1 MTDSLSHAQM
11 LSTMRKQRIQD
22 FLFHKVTMLFAL
34 SVLIVLVGII
44 ISLIMESI
52 PAFKTF
58 GLHFIVSA
66 EWDPVNDQYGALI
79 PIIGTLVTSV
89 IALLIAFPVSFG
101 IALFLTEICP
111 AWLRR
116 PLGTAVELLA
126 GVPSIIY
133 GIWGLFVF
141 APLFADHVQPIL
153 KATLGNVPVIA
164 LLIAFP
170 VSFGIALFLTEIC
183 PAWLRR
189 PLGTAVE
196 LLAGVPSII
205 YGIWGLFV
213 FAPLFADHV
222 QPILKAT
229 LGNVPII
236 GQLFSGPMMGIGLLT
251 AGLVLAIMIIPF
263 IASVMRDVFEI
274 VPAVLKES
282 AYGLGCTRW
291 EVVRKIVL
299 PYTKTGVVGGVM
311 LGLGRALG
319 ETMAVTFVI
328 GNANKLSWSLFA
340 AGNSITS
347 LLANEF
353 GEAQSELHVA
363 SLFSLALILFVI
375 TFIVLSA
382 AKLMLA
388 GMSRKEGTK

>member
-1 MTDSLSHAQM
+1 MSANLSSTLIPMTESVMADPSHAAMQ
-11 LSTMRKQRIQD
+11 STMRKQRLQD
-22 FLFHKVTMLFAL
+22 FFFHKVTMLFAL
-34 SVLIVLVGII
+34 SVLLVLVGII
-44 ISLIMESI
+44 VSLMIGAW
-52 PAFKTF
+52 PAFAEF
-58 GLHFIVSA
+58 GPAFLTTV
-66 EWDPVNDQYGALI
+66 EWDPVNDKYGALI
-79 PIIGTLVTSV
+79 AIVGTLSTSI

-111 AWLRR
+111 PWLRR

-133 GIWGLFVF
+133 GMWGLFVF
-141 APLFADHVQPIL
+141 APLFADHVQPL
-153 KATLGNVPVIA
+153 LASTLGKLPV
-164 LLIAFP
+164 
-170 VSFGIALFLTEIC
+170 
-183 PAWLRR
+183 
-189 PLGTAVE
+189 
-196 LLAGVPSII
+196 
-205 YGIWGLFV
+205 
-213 FAPLFADHV
+213 
-222 QPILKAT
+222 
-229 LGNVPII
+229 I
-236 GQLFSGPMMGIGLLT
+236 GQLFTGPMMGIGILT
-251 AGLVLAIMIIPF
+251 AGLILAVMIIPF

-340 AGNSITS
+340 AGNSISST
-347 LLANEF
+347 LANEF
-353 GEAQSELHVA
+353 AEAESTLHVS
-363 SLFSLALILFVI
+363 SLYALALILFAI

-382 AKLMLA
+382 AKIMLA
-388 GMSRKEGTK
+388 GMSRKEGVK